1 MSDFSCK
8 NKRRACFLDRDGVVN
23 VEVSYLHEPEKTVL
37 ETGIVEALQ
46 AIHKAGFL
54 AVVVTNQ
61 AGVARGKYPESDIAK
76 VHEKLQALLSEHGEK
91 IDAFYYCPHHPEHT
105 GECSCR
111 KPNPGMILQAAE
123 ELDIDL
129 AQSVMIG
136 DRMSDVKAG
145 INAGCKAS
153 YLVRTGYGLETLAK
167 EPSPDCPV
175 ADNACTAFLDFI
187 AGEK

>member
-37 ETGIVEALQ
+37 ENGIVEALK

-76 VHEKLQALLSEHGEK
+76 VHEKLQELLSEHGEK

-123 ELDIDL
+123 EFDIDL

-187 AGEK
+187 AGGK